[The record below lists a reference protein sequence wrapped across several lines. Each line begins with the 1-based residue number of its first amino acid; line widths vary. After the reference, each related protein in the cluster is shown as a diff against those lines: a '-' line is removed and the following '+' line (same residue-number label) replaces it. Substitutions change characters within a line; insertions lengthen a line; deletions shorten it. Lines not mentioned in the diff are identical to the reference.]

1 MVKALYREYRP
12 KTFDEVLGQDRV
24 TNVLKNQVKT
34 GKISHA
40 YIFSG
45 ERGTG
50 KTSCAKI
57 FAKAINCLNPKD
69 GSPCLECENCKAIEE
84 ESTIDIVEMD
94 AASNRRI
101 DDIRNLKDNVIYPPN
116 KLKYKVYIIDEAHM
130 ITREAFNA
138 LLKIMEEPPSHLVF
152 ILATTEI
159 EKVPRTIL
167 SRVQRFEF
175 NKIDDTNIKTQINK
189 VLNDRNIKMDNE
201 AIDLIIKKA
210 NGAMRDALSILDQV
224 LSYGE
229 DSYDLAKVQSLLGVV
244 DFYDVDKLAS
254 AIINKDSKASM
265 ESIFMLRK
273 NNKSNNDI
281 LASLISYFNDILIL
295 KLTNNQSYFDNGEYK
310 EFIERRAEQITD
322 SELGDYLDILIE
334 YNNKMKLTENT
345 DVISQ
350 VCILRLLNLKNKDN
364 LDSRIS
370 YLEKNTGD
378 DIIDTV
384 NKIVDNKISNLNLNE
399 VNIPVSH
406 GRTPIKE
413 EKISEN
419 INDKSEKN
427 NEKIKTNTLSL
438 TSVEEEKIK
447 SMLIRTAGG
456 VLNGLFADEGFN
468 YRINENIFT
477 LYIKEDFYVLFIESK
492 IDDISANLK
501 EMLKA
506 DYEFAIDSYE
516 NMNNNIS
523 NAPKQKKEKNEQV
536 SKDNSSKLREIF
548 GDELIIE

>member
-1 MVKALYREYRP
+1 
-12 KTFDEVLGQDRV
+12 
-24 TNVLKNQVKT
+24 
-34 GKISHA
+34 
-40 YIFSG
+40 
-45 ERGTG
+45 
-50 KTSCAKI
+50 
-57 FAKAINCLNPKD
+57 
-69 GSPCLECENCKAIEE
+69 
-84 ESTIDIVEMD
+84 
-94 AASNRRI
+94 
-101 DDIRNLKDNVIYPPN
+101 
-116 KLKYKVYIIDEAHM
+116 
-130 ITREAFNA
+130 
-138 LLKIMEEPPSHLVF
+138 
-152 ILATTEI
+152 
-159 EKVPRTIL
+159 
-167 SRVQRFEF
+167 
-175 NKIDDTNIKTQINK
+175 
-189 VLNDRNIKMDNE
+189 
-201 AIDLIIKKA
+201 
-210 NGAMRDALSILDQV
+210 
-224 LSYGE
+224 
-229 DSYDLAKVQSLLGVV
+229 
-244 DFYDVDKLAS
+244 
-254 AIINKDSKASM
+254 
-265 ESIFMLRK
+265 
-273 NNKSNNDI
+273 
-281 LASLISYFNDILIL
+281 
-295 KLTNNQSYFDNGEYK
+295 
-310 EFIERRAEQITD
+310 
-322 SELGDYLDILIE
+322 
-334 YNNKMKLTENT
+334 MKLTENT

-399 VNIPVSH
+399 INIPVSY
-406 GRTPIKE
+406 GRTLIKE

-492 IDDISANLK
+492 IDDINANLK